1 METTKPFLYLSLDHV
16 IAFISH
22 LKDTIECVNLLL
34 LPGSLQLYINGNE
47 AACLSNSI
55 TAVNQDWFI
64 VAVGMGLSDPPKK
77 VEQRGGVMGNIKID
91 RPGSKMKLLD
101 YSHLLRV
108 DLVAERRPC
117 CISPHISQYPYSNEY
132 Y

>member
-1 METTKPFLYLSLDHV
+1 M

-22 LKDTIECVNLLL
+22 LKDIIKCVDLLL

-55 TAVNQDWFI
+55 TAVNQDWLI
-64 VAVGMGLSDPPKK
+64 IAVGMGVSYPPKK
-77 VEQRGGVMGNIKID
+77 AEQRCGVMGSIKID
-91 RPGSKMKLLD
+91 RPGNKMKLLD

-117 CISPHISQYPYSNEY
+117 CLSPHISQYPYSNEHY
-132 Y
+132 